1 MIADAVLL
9 IQAANSAIG
18 AVKEL
23 IGNGKDL
30 ADCGKQLGKYFDSK
44 AELQKKA
51 NPSGRGSGLE
61 AFMALEKLKAQEY
74 ELKQLMIYSGR
85 ANMWQDWLKFQAEQK
100 RLREDAKA
108 EKQRNKMARA
118 KALKNGLV
126 IVGIVLSVFTGVG
139 LVCFM
144 LYWLVINKG
153 RGSL

>member
-9 IQAANSAIG
+9 IQAANTAIG

-30 ADCGKQLGKYFDSK
+30 TDCGKQLGKYFDSK

-51 NPSGRGSGLE
+51 NPNGRGSGLE

-85 ANMWQDWLKFQAEQK
+85 ANMWQDWLRFQVEQK
-100 RLREDAKA
+100 RAREDAKA
-108 EKQRNKMARA
+108 DIQRKKMARG
-118 KALKNGLV
+118 KAIKTGFMY
-126 IVGIVLSVFTGVG
+126 VGAFLAVLTAVLAGVAM
-139 LVCFM
+139 V
-144 LYWLVINKG
+144 YWLVAIKD
-153 RGSL
+153 RK